1 MLQEGSDYP
10 MHRFHDIPWALSR
23 WAAIQESWDR
33 GRHYGIHRC
42 IHDPSGHDLLFLCSR
57 AQLSRTRE
65 LLDRSDDLERLDLWI
80 LTCKVNNLT
89 SLGTWSLCYL
99 SSSLTPLRHH
109 RLGRVCPPLLDLC
122 LPSPT

>member
-1 MLQEGSDYP
+1 MLQEGANYP
-10 MHRFHDIPWALSR
+10 MHRLNDISRALSS

-33 GRHYGIHRC
+33 GRHYGIHRR
-42 IHDPSGHDLLFLCSR
+42 IHDPSGHDLLLLCSR

-65 LLDRSDDLERLDLWI
+65 LLDRSDDFKRLDLWI
-80 LTCKVNNLT
+80 LTRKFIIVI

-109 RLGRVCPPLLDLC
+109 RLGRVRPPLLDLC
-122 LPSPT
+122 LPCST